1 MLTVGDVAGE
11 QATSRRSVFD
21 RILRHNADRDP
32 LRLALKLKVMAAL
45 PFGFFRG
52 SCQLFYAGLPRA
64 GVLKSAP
71 LAWCCGDL
79 HIANFGSYK
88 ADNRLVYFDINDFD
102 EGTLAPCTFDLLR
115 LTSSLFVA
123 AKELKLSETKAREL
137 SLAMLE
143 KYSHALAAGRV
154 KWLERDNAE
163 GAIKTLLSELRE
175 RNRRK
180 FLASRVTGQG
190 DAQRLIVD
198 GIKSIAATPE
208 EFALVRTTLET
219 YATQWGASDFFRVR
233 DVTRRIAGTAS
244 LGRERFA
251 VLVRGRGGRKGGHLL
266 DLKLAGPSALQS
278 VLRATHPAWPSEADR
293 VVAIERTMQAAAP
306 AFLEAIQMAGRS
318 YVLRELQPSNDRL
331 DLGALSANAADLEPT
346 LVSLAEIV
354 AWDELRSASR
364 SGSAP
369 PGELMEFGK
378 DRRWHRGMLKL
389 AESTASRSHQQWVEF
404 CHEFKKRP
412 IPGLAAGKLGK

>member
-1 MLTVGDVAGE
+1 MGNVAGE
-11 QATSRRSVFD
+11 QARSRRSVFD
-21 RILRHNADRDP
+21 RILRHNADRDS
-32 LRLALKLKVMAAL
+32 LRLDLKLKVMAAL

-52 SCQLFYAGLPRA
+52 SCQLFYASLPRA

-71 LAWCCGDL
+71 LAWSCGDL

-88 ADNRLVYFDINDFD
+88 ADNRLAYFDINDFD
-102 EGTLAPCTFDLLR
+102 EGTLAPCTYDLLR

-123 AKELKLSETKAREL
+123 AKELKLSATKAREL
-137 SLAMLE
+137 TLAMLE
-143 KYSHALAAGRV
+143 RYSDALAAGRV

-163 GAIKTLLSELRE
+163 GAIKTLLSELRA
-175 RNRRK
+175 RSRRK

-190 DAQRLIVD
+190 DAQRLVVD
-198 GIKSIAATPE
+198 GIKSVAATPE

-219 YATQWGASDFFRVR
+219 YGSQWGAAEFFRVR

-251 VLVRGRGGRKGGHLL
+251 VLVRGRGGRKGGYLL
-266 DLKLAGPSALQS
+266 DLKLAGPSTLQS
-278 VLRATHPAWPSEADR
+278 VVRAADPAWPSEADR
-293 VVAIERTMQAAAP
+293 VVAIERTMQAAPP
-306 AFLEAIQMAGRS
+306 AFLEAILMEGRS

-331 DLGALSANAADLEPT
+331 DLGALSANAADLKQT
-346 LVSLAEIV
+346 LGSLAEIV

-378 DRRWHRGMLKL
+378 DRRWHRGLLNL
-389 AESTASRSHQQWVEF
+389 AERSASRSHRQWVEF
-404 CHEFKKRP
+404 CQEFKKRP
-412 IPGLAAGKLGK
+412 TPALAARKFAK